1 MDFHFVIHVIELL
14 LIIYLL
20 IAVKHTREM
29 LSYLSQTII
38 SVDDNLDK
46 LINLSEH
53 EVRHSA
59 KALEKEQKSLE
70 PTYKPLDRFE
80 DM

>member
-20 IAVKHTREM
+20 IAVKQTREM

-59 KALEKEQKSLE
+59 KALEKEQNSLE